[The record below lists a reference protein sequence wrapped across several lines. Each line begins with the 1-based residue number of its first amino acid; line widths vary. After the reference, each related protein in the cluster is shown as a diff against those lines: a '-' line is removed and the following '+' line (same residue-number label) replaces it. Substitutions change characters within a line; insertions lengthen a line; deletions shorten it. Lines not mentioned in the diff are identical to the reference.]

1 MATNLTVKSLSGSR
15 LDNLRS
21 LDRVVQFGA
30 ACYPRPLSRFLCAYY
45 RGQDHPAKLRIL
57 QWMETALGEKRIIV
71 NTECGFQMAVDKAD
85 YIQRHLLYDAI
96 WEPLVS
102 ELLKVEL
109 RKDDVFFDIGANV
122 GYFTCLALQMGID
135 HTVAFEPDPLT
146 RQILGLN
153 VHLNNFAKHCV
164 QIVPN
169 ALSDSA
175 GNQRFFRAHVSNT
188 GQSGLT
194 NRNVVSSFDVA
205 LETIDR
211 LVYQGRVP
219 VPTVL
224 KIDVEGW
231 ERNVLRGAHTL
242 LRTHPPRAIIFEADA
257 LPNGEIVDRNLAS
270 DLLECGYSISPLL
283 DANRPDEKAEFV
295 ARLKNE
301 T

>member
-1 MATNLTVKSLSGSR
+1 
-15 LDNLRS
+15 
-21 LDRVVQFGA
+21 
-30 ACYPRPLSRFLCAYY
+30 
-45 RGQDHPAKLRIL
+45 
-57 QWMETALGEKRIIV
+57 METALGEKRIIV
-71 NTECGFQMAVDKAD
+71 NTKCGFQMAVDKTD

-122 GYFTCLALQMGID
+122 GYFTCLALQMGTD

-146 RQILGLN
+146 RQILELN
-153 VHLNNFAKHCV
+153 VHLNNFVKHCV

-169 ALSDSA
+169 ALSDST

-194 NRNVVSSFDVA
+194 NRNVVSSFDVEV
-205 LETIDR
+205 ETIDR
-211 LVYQGRVP
+211 LIYQGRVP

-231 ERNVLRGAHTL
+231 ERKVLRGAHTL
-242 LRTHPPRAIIFEADA
+242 LRAHPPRAIIFETDA
-257 LPNGEIVDRNLAS
+257 LPTGEIIDRNLLS
-270 DLLECGYSISPLL
+270 DLLECGYSISTLL